1 MGTGQNRYK
10 HLFMTAIVI
19 TVLCGI
25 LNARAGD
32 LYKKPKGAATRWASF
47 ENPGGEKGKGALLN
61 KGAKGNAFE
70 SLDAGASKILLDVKG
85 SGMIT
90 RMWFT
95 VNDRTTET
103 LRMLKLDMYWDDAKT
118 PAVSVPFGDF
128 FCVMLEGP
136 VKFESALFANP
147 EGKSFNCYIPMP
159 FRKSARIQITNE
171 SKKKLGLLFYDIDYI
186 LGMKHEPDVCYFHAA
201 WRREAPT
208 QLKSDFEI
216 LPRVKG
222 SGCFLGA
229 VIGVNLN
236 PIYLGWW
243 GEGEVKM
250 FMDGD
255 TETPTIVGTGTE
267 DYIGTGWGQGQYS
280 QRYQGCLVSNEKKK
294 RYVFYRFHVPDPV
307 YFSKNI
313 RVTIQQ
319 IGGSSKT
326 DVMKMRKQNIP
337 LEPVSAAWDTNFVG
351 LLDLDPPVE
360 LEEHPCPDGAW
371 TNYYRQDDV
380 CAVAYF
386 YLDRPENGLPPLP
399 AVEERIKNIY

>member
-1 MGTGQNRYK
+1 MGTGQNRYR
-10 HLFMTAIVI
+10 HLFLTVIVI

-25 LNARAGD
+25 LNAQVGD

-47 ENPGGEKGKGALLN
+47 ENPGGEKEKGALLN

-90 RMWFT
+90 RLWFT

-103 LRMLKLDMYWDDAKT
+103 LRMLKLDMYWDGAKT

-128 FCVMLEGP
+128 FCAMLEDP

-147 EGKSFNCYIPMP
+147 EGRSFNCYIPMP
-159 FRKSARIQITNE
+159 FRKSARIAITNE
-171 SKKKLGLLFYDIDYI
+171 SQKKLGLLFYDIDYI
-186 LGMKHEPDVCYFHAA
+186 LGMKHKKDVCYFHAA

-208 QLKSDFEI
+208 QLKRDFEI
-216 LPRVKG
+216 LPKVRG
-222 SGCFLGA
+222 SGRFLGA
-229 VIGVNLN
+229 VLGININ
-236 PIYLGWW
+236 PIYIGWW

-250 FMDGD
+250 YMDGD
-255 TETPTIVGTGTE
+255 AEHPTIVGTGTE

-280 QRYQGCLVSNEKKK
+280 QMYQGCLVSNEKKK

-307 YFSKNI
+307 YFSKDI

-326 DVMKMRKQNIP
+326 DVMKMRKENIP
-337 LEPVSAAWDTNFVG
+337 LVPVSVAWGTEFVG

-360 LEEHPCPDGAW
+360 LENHPCPDAAW
-371 TNYYRQDDV
+371 TNYFRQDDV
-380 CAVAYF
+380 CAAAYF

-399 AVEERIKNIY
+399 PAEERIKNIY